1 MEPYMPKIP
10 IIQSSNV
17 ANLVELRTLQPR
29 TGAVN
34 SLAFSP
40 DSSIL
45 ALGCSDDKIEL
56 WRVNDGA
63 LLSTLPF
70 GWPGA
75 EGVAFHPNGNTIV
88 GVSGNSPKFSLWDAT
103 RKTKI
108 KDVSVPIGH
117 QPGCVAITPSGQ
129 TIATGGF
136 DGKVLIWDWR
146 NGDPM
151 LRSALPAHPS
161 FVTSIA
167 FSPDGLYLATGSDD
181 GLRLWRVGFDLVP
194 QLHAE
199 VLVTSG
205 SFRQLSFNGLG
216 TMLAAANWDG
226 KLYIVNVG
234 DGHTIVKLSEPL
246 SASNEQMF
254 AGAFAPTEQLIAS
267 CQSSAPIASAFLE
280 FWDASTQTL
289 LLAKPLL
296 CDKVQF
302 APNGRV
308 LAVIRDS
315 PGRPDI
321 PAIWGLPRRPIHSK

>member
-1 MEPYMPKIP
+1 MPKIP

-17 ANLVELRTLQPR
+17 ANLVELHTLQPR
-29 TGAVN
+29 TGEVF

-40 DSSIL
+40 NSSIL

-56 WRVNDGA
+56 WRVNDGT
-63 LLSTLPF
+63 LLGTLPF

-88 GVSGNSPKFSLWDAT
+88 GVSGNSPKFTLWNAT
-103 RKTKI
+103 TK
-108 KDVSVPIGH
+108 KRTRDVSVPIGH
-117 QPGCVAITPSGQ
+117 QPGSVAITPSGQ

-136 DGKVLIWDWR
+136 DGKVLFWDWR
-146 NGDPM
+146 NGDPTV
-151 LRSALPAHPS
+151 RSTLPAHPS

-167 FSPDGLYLATGSDD
+167 FSPDGLYLATGSGD

-199 VLVTSG
+199 VLVASG
-205 SFRQLSFNGLG
+205 SFRQLSFNGPG

-226 KLYIVNVG
+226 KLYIINVS
-234 DGHTIVKLSEPL
+234 DGRTIVKLSEPL

-267 CQSSAPIASAFLE
+267 CQSSAPIANALLE

-308 LAVIRDS
+308 LAVIRNS
-315 PGRPDI
+315 PGRADI
-321 PAIWGLPRRPIHSK
+321 PAIWGFSRRRIRSK